1 MKKYLKFVL
10 IIVLL
15 FTSLFAIYFI
25 INTGGKSKYSHYEK
39 IMQKIDDDK
48 TFNLYLFNSDNNK
61 NKELKY
67 YKSAYDLSFVS
78 FKANDNSKEYANLLN
93 TLNIEN
99 ITIPSFIV
107 LKNGDVNTAFEIN
120 QENEFKEFLISNNLV
135 DSKLS
140 ETDNIFLDDE
150 FNELYNT
157 DKEFNVL
164 YGKDLYMIRKN
175 LLKSN
180 INYIVIDKNL
190 SVNSEKILDDLLG
203 DYTGNVL
210 VKIKN
215 KSIINKN
222 ENVSEVNALE
232 NIEKL

>member
-1 MKKYLKFVL
+1 MKKYIKFVL
-10 IIVLL
+10 VIVLL

-39 IMQKIDDDK
+39 IMQKIDDNK
-48 TFNLYLFNSDNNK
+48 TFNLYLFNSENNK

-78 FKANDNSKEYANLLN
+78 FKASDKNEEYTNLLN

-107 LKNGDVNTAFEIN
+107 LKNGAVDSTFEIN
-120 QENEFKEFLISNNLV
+120 EEDDFKEFIISNNLV
-135 DSKLS
+135 DSKFS
-140 ETDNIFLDDE
+140 ETDNLILDDK
-150 FNELYNT
+150 FSNLYNT

-164 YGKDLYMIRKN
+164 YGKSLHMIRKS

-180 INYIVIDKNL
+180 INYVVIDKNL
-190 SVNSEKILDDLLG
+190 NTNSNEILDNLLG

-215 KSIINKN
+215 KSIINKSDN
-222 ENVSEVNALE
+222 ITEVNALE
-232 NIEKL
+232 SIEKL